1 MTDEKGRNVDD
12 NNEVKITSSSL
23 LYNNIKYLPKF
34 AADFNDIN
42 FFHSNREQFSWLKYD
57 FKDRK
62 ICPTH
67 YSMRTSSCTINS
79 SPSSW
84 ILEASNSGKDWI
96 VLDEQPNKKIFLEN
110 GTASHTFKIT
120 LHQNRNYYQFLR
132 IRTTDKN
139 NHGDNYFAIASI
151 EFFGFVINNSN

>member
-23 LYNNIKYLPKF
+23 LNNDIKYLPKF

-67 YSMRTSSCTINS
+67 YSMKTTYDVNS
-79 SPSSW
+79 SPRSW
-84 ILEASNSGKDWI
+84 VFEVSNTGYENDWTILDTQNETTIFMTK
-96 VLDEQPNKKIFLEN
+96 QPV
-110 GTASHTFKIT
+110 SHTFDI
-120 LHQNRNYYQFLR
+120 QQSNNEYYRYIR
-132 IRTTDKN
+132 IRTTGKN
-139 NHGDNYFAIASI
+139 NNNKDFFSI
-151 EFFGFVINNSN
+151 SCVEFFGFIQQPK